1 MATSPSSVFQVVPNT
16 DGKRV
21 TGYAA
26 LVDEDGNDLP
36 AVSFTQAAFV
46 EDSATDTAA
55 NVAAAV
61 DALRDSLIAAGIM
74 AEEPEA

>member
-1 MATSPSSVFQVVPNT
+1 MATSPSSVFEIVSNT
-16 DGKRV
+16 DGKAR

-26 LVDEDGNDLP
+26 LVDSDGNDLP

-46 EDSATDTAA
+46 DDSATDTAA

-61 DALRDSLIAAGIM
+61 DALRDSLIAAGLM
-74 AEEPEA
+74 AAA

>member
-1 MATSPSSVFQVVPNT
+1 MATSPSSVFEVVANT
-16 DGKRV
+16 DGKAV

-26 LVDEDGNDLP
+26 LVGSDGADLP

-46 EDSATDTAA
+46 ANSATDTAA

-61 DALRDSLIAAGIM
+61 DALRDSLIAAGLM
-74 AEEPEA
+74 ASE